1 MENQKKTPKSRPTR
15 KKRKLRKQAKI
26 TLSIAAIVICCLLG
40 WGIWA
45 FVQNSSNSQAE
56 KQISKDTQSQD
67 STQQDST
74 SSEDNEPSKDPDS
87 LLTTYP
93 DNNEEKTTILLDAGH
108 GGYDPGNVVDD
119 VQTGEEYLEKDINLD
134 ITKKIEANL
143 KKTNPNLEVLMV
155 RDSDETSFNA
165 DGTAD
170 EMTDLDWRVD
180 LQTPEDTNEPVDYF
194 ISIHSNALVTDP
206 SVIGYNFF
214 IKPKDTVMV
223 DMANQMAENLEKVNW
238 SEDNGI
244 LYTDDNPLQ
253 VISFSP
259 THAMLI
265 EVGYMTNEEELNGLL
280 NSAETDKIAEALA
293 AAISD
298 YIMENPDSK
307 NIESPAQIIPD
318 QEKAAGHISDQ
329 TNGSTSNSSSQNDSA
344 QTDSSSQETGNQ
356 DNASDA
362 AAQTPAA

>member
-15 KKRKLRKQAKI
+15 KKRRLRKQAKI

-45 FVQNSSNSQAE
+45 IVQSSSNSQAE
-56 KQISKDTQSQD
+56 NQISKNTQSQD
-67 STQQDST
+67 SQQQDST
-74 SSEDNEPSKDPDS
+74 SSEDNDEPSKDSDS

-155 RDSDETSFNA
+155 RDSDETSFAA

-180 LQTPEDTNEPVDYF
+180 LQTLEDTNEPVDYF

-280 NSAETDKIAEALA
+280 NSTETDKIAEALA

-307 NIESPAQIIPD
+307 NVESPAQIISD
-318 QEKAAGHISDQ
+318 QGKAAGHISDQ
-329 TNGSTSNSSSQNDSA
+329 TNGSSTDSSSQNDPA
-344 QTDSSSQETGNQ
+344 QTDSSSQE
-356 DNASDA
+356 NASSESDPA